1 MSFHLFKQRHKR
13 VKAEPLISSSVI
25 QRKSNSGQQT
35 LNSNKN
41 ESFVQ
46 KEQSLQSVT
55 SNQVDNINLP
65 SVVEDVISS
74 EGKALDTNTRASMDS
89 HFGHDFSQVRVH
101 TDAKAAGSSEAV
113 NARAYTVGNH
123 IVFNTS
129 EYKPGTLIGDAL
141 IGHELAHVIQQT
153 EKTSHAAT
161 ESSTTLD
168 NTSLEKAADS
178 SAGGV
183 IASIL
188 GGTRT
193 IFGRVA
199 QNVVPGFRTGLRL
212 QRCERSESMQ
222 APSYFGPYSRET
234 LETINR
240 RVESGGALQQ
250 WIAFGQIIT
259 SFENPISALHTAEAA
274 EAIAA
279 VPVIVRSRIR
289 QDIELL
295 LVQHGNELNSDERL
309 FWETMLGTL

>member
-1 MSFHLFKQRHKR
+1 MSFHLFKRRHKH

-25 QRKSNSGQQT
+25 QRKSNFGQRT
-35 LNSNKN
+35 LNSSKN
-41 ESFVQ
+41 EPSAQ
-46 KEQSLQSVT
+46 KQRDSQSMT
-55 SNQVDNINLP
+55 TNQVDNINVP
-65 SVVEDVISS
+65 SVVKDVISS
-74 EGKALDTNTRASMDS
+74 EGKALDTNTRASMGS

-101 TDAKAAGSSEAV
+101 TDAKAAESAEAV

-129 EYKPGTLIGDAL
+129 EYKPDTLVGDAL
-141 IGHELAHVIQQT
+141 IGHEMAHVIQQT

-168 NTSLEKAADS
+168 SMSLEKAADS
-178 SAGGV
+178 SAAGV

-199 QNVVPGFRTGLRL
+199 QNVIPGFRTGLRL
-212 QRCERSESMQ
+212 QRCERSQSMQ
-222 APSYFGPYSRET
+222 VPSFFGPHSRET

-295 LVQHGNELNSDERL
+295 LVQNGNELNSDERL
-309 FWETMLGTL
+309 FWETMLGRL